1 MKELINQLQVEYNN
15 YKAELQAVG
24 LSGTFRAKIEQNSVF
39 LKVGIIPSIKP
50 TISLQELSIQSV
62 G

>member
-1 MKELINQLQVEYNN
+1 MKELINQLQVKYN
-15 YKAELQAVG
+15 YEAKFQG
-24 LSGTFRAKIEQNSVF
+24 IGPSGTVRAKIEQNSVF

-50 TISLQELSIQSV
+50 TISPQELRIQSV